1 MKGLWKRLLCVAVA
15 LCLMLQPVAY
25 VQAEGETPERESASE
40 KISFEVKRVNPLYKD
55 VISEDDLNDIPDDV
69 PALYTVP
76 EYVSNKAV
84 LGEQIREM
92 MVAREETFT
101 IYAQTTDSIATDEEL
116 SVYVDSLV
124 EAALVDTDI
133 PNEGD
138 YLRWQYGGWGAACKV
153 NGENGISYMQLTIT
167 FTYYTTAE
175 QEVVVDEEVDA
186 VLAELGVL
194 DSLKSDYEKT
204 VAIYDYI
211 CSNITYDYANL
222 KDESYVLKFTA
233 YAALIDKTAVCQG
246 YAVLLYRM
254 LEEAGVEA
262 RVVTGDGG
270 GPHAWNISE
279 IDETYY
285 YSDSTWD
292 AGHAPASYE
301 YFLKGS
307 YEFGDHTPDED
318 SFVYQK
324 PYSDLLSPVSYVP
337 NNSGGDGIEHAWND
351 GEVTIPATCTEAGE
365 KTYVC
370 ICGCGKTKTE
380 TIPATGHSWNK
391 DYTVDKAASCTA
403 TGSKSIHCANCNA
416 TKNVTTIAKLAHKWN
431 SGVIT
436 TKATTKKN
444 GKLAKQCK
452 VCKAKATE
460 TLYRAKSISLS
471 KTKFVYNGKTQ
482 RPTVVVK
489 DSKGKVISASN
500 YKVKFSKG
508 CKNAGT
514 YKVTVTFKGQYSGKL
529 TKSFKITKVKPTITA
544 SNFTKVKGDKAF
556 LIKPKVS
563 PKGGKVTYKSSNKKI
578 ATVSSKG
585 KVTIKKAGKVTITI
599 TSASNK
605 NCKKVTKKITVTV
618 NPK

>member
-25 VQAEGETPERESASE
+25 VQAEGETR
-40 KISFEVKRVNPLYKD
+40 KINDNTTYEIEAYVNPLYKD
-55 VISEDDLNDIPDDV
+55 VITEDDLVYMPKKVRSSVDV
-69 PALYTVP
+69 EATSEETEIV
-76 EYVSNKAV
+76 A
-84 LGEQIREM
+84 QIRQA
-92 MVAREETFT
+92 MVDRESEFTVCYATESAYDETWLETWWEQVF
-101 IYAQTTDSIATDEEL
+101 DETEN
-116 SVYVDSLV
+116 SH
-124 EAALVDTDI
+124 
-133 PNEGD
+133 EGD
-138 YLRWQYGGWGAACKV
+138 YLRWTYAGRGTGTLNIKSLGDM
-153 NGENGISYMQLTIT
+153 NYYT
-167 FTYYTTAE
+167 FNAPVTYYTTKV
-175 QEVVVDEEVDA
+175 QEKELDEKLEEV
-186 VLAELGVL
+186 LTELGVL

-254 LEEAGVEA
+254 LEEAGVDA
-262 RVVTGDGG
+262 RVVTGNGG
-270 GPHAWNISE
+270 GPYAWNISK

-292 AGHAPASYE
+292 AGRAPESYK

-307 YEFGDHTPDED
+307 DEFGDHTPDED

-556 LIKPKVS
+556 SIKPKVS

-605 NCKKVTKKITVTV
+605 NCKKVTKKITVTIK
-618 NPK
+618 PK